1 MRESWKRSPT
11 DPTRA
16 TCWPT
21 RRRDARKLSDYFIV
35 DIDAHVTETAFWS
48 EITDRIDNDY
58 LRHAAQSF
66 RERGG
71 SPPGLLNVQ
80 PGMLYQDMF
89 GRIPHGQQSDAV
101 IGEGTHR
108 QVELT
113 RRAMDSMG
121 IDYTVAF
128 PTPMLLLGMHPQAEV
143 EVALGRAFNRWLIEE
158 LLPREPRIKAMMYLP
173 FNDPDA
179 CVEVVEEFADAPGV
193 IGFTVVST
201 RYKPVHHNSYM
212 RLYAALQATGKPLA
226 FHSGFHW
233 GDESMKQVNRFISMH
248 AISFCYFNMIHLTNW
263 IINGIPERFPKLKV
277 IWVESGLAWVPF
289 MMQRLDSEYMM
300 RSSEAPMLRRRPS
313 EYIRDMYFTSQ
324 PLETSNLKLTQATM
338 EAINA
343 ETQLLF
349 ASDWPHWDF
358 DLPTTI
364 TNLPFLSEQAK
375 RNILG
380 LNAARAVR
388 LRGAAAQA
396 RQGAGARAGARQ
408 VSGPRPAEDIAAA
421 FCDVVTAAL
430 RCGDLDAIPDDALR
444 RVLTAAVKAY
454 AAKAEAAEG
463 EFAPF
468 EAER

>member
-1 MRESWKRSPT
+1 MRASRWSRSSPT
-11 DPTRA
+11 
-16 TCWPT
+16 
-21 RRRDARKLSDYFIV
+21 
-35 DIDAHVTETAFWS
+35 
-48 EITDRIDNDY
+48 
-58 LRHAAQSF
+58 Q
-66 RERGG
+66 
-71 SPPGLLNVQ
+71 
-80 PGMLYQDMF
+80 
-89 GRIPHGQQSDAV
+89 
-101 IGEGTHR
+101 
-108 QVELT
+108 
-113 RRAMDSMG
+113 
-121 IDYTVAF
+121 
-128 PTPMLLLGMHPQAEV
+128 
-143 EVALGRAFNRWLIEE
+143 
-158 LLPREPRIKAMMYLP
+158 
-173 FNDPDA
+173 
-179 CVEVVEEFADAPGV
+179 PGV

-201 RYKPVHHNSYM
+201 RYRPVHHNSYM

-233 GDESMKQVNRFISMH
+233 GDELMKQVNRFISMH

-263 IINGIPERFPKLKV
+263 IINGIPERFPNLKV

-380 LNAARAVR
+380 LNAARLFGFEVPPHKLATV
-388 LRGAAAQA
+388 
-396 RQGAGARAGARQ
+396 
-408 VSGPRPAEDIAAA
+408 PEPEPA
-421 FCDVVTAAL
+421 L
-430 RCGDLDAIPDDALR
+430 
-444 RVLTAAVKAY
+444 
-454 AAKAEAAEG
+454 AK
-463 EFAPF
+463 
-468 EAER
+468 

>member
-1 MRESWKRSPT
+1 MTTTRGDDSGFTAYPGVRELEKITNKT
-11 DPTRA
+11 DTRDVLA
-16 TCWPT
+16 HASKS
-21 RRRDARKLSDYFIV
+21 ARKLNDYFIV

-89 GRIPHGQQSDAV
+89 GRIPHGQQADAV
-101 IGEGTHR
+101 VGEGTHR
-108 QVELT
+108 QVELV

-143 EVALGRAFNRWLIEE
+143 EVALGRAFNRWLVEE
-158 LLPREPRIKAMMYLP
+158 LLPRETRIKAMMYLP
-173 FNDPDA
+173 FNDPEA

-233 GDESMKQVNRFISMH
+233 GDESMKQMNRFISMH

-263 IINGIPERFPKLKV
+263 IINGIPERFPELKV
-277 IWVESGLAWVPF
+277 IWVESGLAWLPF

-338 EAINA
+338 EAVKA
-343 ETQLLF
+343 DTQLLF

-364 TNLPFLSEQAK
+364 TDLPFLSEQAK

-380 LNAARAVR
+380 LNAARAFGFEVPANK
-388 LRGAAAQA
+388 LAQ
-396 RQGAGARAGARQ
+396 
-408 VSGPRPAEDIAAA
+408 VPGPEPA
-421 FCDVVTAAL
+421 L
-430 RCGDLDAIPDDALR
+430 
-444 RVLTAAVKAY
+444 
-454 AAKAEAAEG
+454 AK
-463 EFAPF
+463 
-468 EAER
+468 

>member
-1 MRESWKRSPT
+1 MTTIRGDDSGFPAHPTVRELEKITSRT
-11 DPTRA
+11 DTRDVLA
-16 TCWPT
+16 HASKS
-21 RRRDARKLSDYFIV
+21 ARKLNDYFIV

-58 LRHAAQSF
+58 LRHAAVSF

-108 QVELT
+108 QVELV

-173 FNDPDA
+173 FNDPEA

-233 GDESMKQVNRFISMH
+233 GDESMKQMNRFISMH

-263 IINGIPERFPKLKV
+263 IINGLPERFPDLKV

-338 EAINA
+338 EAIKA
-343 ETQLLF
+343 DTQLLF

-364 TNLPFLSEQAK
+364 TDLPFLSEQAK

-380 LNAARAVR
+380 LNAARAFGFEVPANK
-388 LRGAAAQA
+388 LAQ
-396 RQGAGARAGARQ
+396 
-408 VSGPRPAEDIAAA
+408 VPGPEPA
-421 FCDVVTAAL
+421 L
-430 RCGDLDAIPDDALR
+430 
-444 RVLTAAVKAY
+444 
-454 AAKAEAAEG
+454 AK
-463 EFAPF
+463 
-468 EAER
+468 

>member
-1 MRESWKRSPT
+1 MTASRGNDSSFTAQATVRELDKITNRS
-11 DPTRA
+11 DTRDVLA
-16 TCWPT
+16 HASKS
-21 RRRDARKLSDYFIV
+21 ARKLNDYFIV

-89 GRIPHGQQSDAV
+89 GRIPHGQQADAG
-101 IGEGTHR
+101 IDEGRHR

-158 LLPREPRIKAMMYLP
+158 ILPQEPRLKGMMYLP

-201 RYKPVHHNSYM
+201 RYRPVHHNSYM

-233 GDESMKQVNRFISMH
+233 GDESMKQVNRFSSMH

-263 IINGIPERFPKLKV
+263 IINGIPERFPNLKV
-277 IWVESGLAWVPF
+277 IWVESGLAWLPF

-338 EAINA
+338 EAVKA
-343 ETQLLF
+343 DTQLLF

-380 LNAARAVR
+380 LNAARLFGFEVPPNKLAKV
-388 LRGAAAQA
+388 
-396 RQGAGARAGARQ
+396 
-408 VSGPRPAEDIAAA
+408 PDPEPA
-421 FCDVVTAAL
+421 L
-430 RCGDLDAIPDDALR
+430 
-444 RVLTAAVKAY
+444 
-454 AAKAEAAEG
+454 AK
-463 EFAPF
+463 
-468 EAER
+468 

>member
-1 MRESWKRSPT
+1 MTTTSGDNSGFTAHPTVRELEKITNRT
-11 DPTRA
+11 DTRDVLA
-16 TCWPT
+16 HASKS
-21 RRRDARKLSDYFIV
+21 ARKLNDYFIV

-48 EITDRIDNDY
+48 EVTDRIDNDY
-58 LRHAAQSF
+58 LRHAALSF

-108 QVELT
+108 QVELV

-173 FNDPDA
+173 FNDPEA
-179 CVEVVEEFADAPGV
+179 CVEVAEEFADAPGV

-233 GDESMKQVNRFISMH
+233 GDESMKQMNRFISMH

-263 IINGIPERFPKLKV
+263 IINGIPERFPDLKV

-338 EAINA
+338 EAIKA
-343 ETQLLF
+343 DTQLLF

-364 TNLPFLSEQAK
+364 TDLPFLSEQAK

-380 LNAARAVR
+380 LNAARAFGFEVPANK
-388 LRGAAAQA
+388 LAQ
-396 RQGAGARAGARQ
+396 
-408 VSGPRPAEDIAAA
+408 VPGPEPA
-421 FCDVVTAAL
+421 L
-430 RCGDLDAIPDDALR
+430 
-444 RVLTAAVKAY
+444 
-454 AAKAEAAEG
+454 AK
-463 EFAPF
+463 
-468 EAER
+468 

>member
-1 MRESWKRSPT
+1 
-11 DPTRA
+11 
-16 TCWPT
+16 
-21 RRRDARKLSDYFIV
+21 
-35 DIDAHVTETAFWS
+35 
-48 EITDRIDNDY
+48 
-58 LRHAAQSF
+58 
-66 RERGG
+66 
-71 SPPGLLNVQ
+71 
-80 PGMLYQDMF
+80 
-89 GRIPHGQQSDAV
+89 
-101 IGEGTHR
+101 
-108 QVELT
+108 
-113 RRAMDSMG
+113 
-121 IDYTVAF
+121 
-128 PTPMLLLGMHPQAEV
+128 MHPQAEV
-143 EVALGRAFNRWLIEE
+143 EVALGRAFNRWLVEE
-158 LLPREPRIKAMMYLP
+158 LLPSEPRIKAMMYLP

-179 CVEVVEEFADAPGV
+179 CVEVVEEFADQTGV

-201 RYKPVHHNSYM
+201 RYRPVHDNSYM
-212 RLYAALQATGKPLA
+212 RLYAALQAADKPLA

-300 RSSEAPMLRRRPS
+300 RTSEAPMLRRRPS

-324 PLETSNLKLTQATM
+324 PLETSNLKLTQAAM

-380 LNAARAVR
+380 LNAARAFGFEV
-388 LRGAAAQA
+388 
-396 RQGAGARAGARQ
+396 
-408 VSGPRPAEDIAAA
+408 PAHKIAKVPAPEP
-421 FCDVVTAAL
+421 AL
-430 RCGDLDAIPDDALR
+430 
-444 RVLTAAVKAY
+444 
-454 AAKAEAAEG
+454 AK
-463 EFAPF
+463 
-468 EAER
+468 

>member
-1 MRESWKRSPT
+1 MTAPRGASSSQTVRELEKITNRT
-11 DPTRA
+11 DTRDVLA
-16 TCWPT
+16 HAA
-21 RRRDARKLSDYFIV
+21 RDARKLADTFIV
-35 DIDAHVTETAFWS
+35 DVDAHVTETAFWS

-58 LRHAAQSF
+58 LRDAAKSF

-71 SPPGLLNVQ
+71 SPPGLLNIQ

-89 GRIPHGQQSDAV
+89 GRIPHGQQSDAI
-101 IGEGTHR
+101 IGEDTHR
-108 QVELT
+108 QIELT

-179 CVEVVEEFADAPGV
+179 CVDVVEEFADAPGV

-212 RLYAALQATGKPLA
+212 RLYAALQAAGKPLA

-248 AISFCYFNMIHLTNW
+248 AISFCYFNMIHMTNW
-263 IINGIPERFPKLKV
+263 IINGIPERFPNLKV

-289 MMQRLDSEYMM
+289 LMQRLDSEYMM

-358 DLPTTI
+358 DLPRSI
-364 TNLPFLSEQAK
+364 TSLPFLSEQAK

-380 LNAARAVR
+380 LNAARLFGFEVPPHKLATV
-388 LRGAAAQA
+388 
-396 RQGAGARAGARQ
+396 
-408 VSGPRPAEDIAAA
+408 PAPEP
-421 FCDVVTAAL
+421 AL
-430 RCGDLDAIPDDALR
+430 
-444 RVLTAAVKAY
+444 
-454 AAKAEAAEG
+454 AK
-463 EFAPF
+463 
-468 EAER
+468 

>member
-1 MRESWKRSPT
+1 MSMTGSRGDSSASPPAVRELAKITIHS
-11 DPTRA
+11 DTRDVLA
-16 TCWPT
+16 H
-21 RRRDARKLSDYFIV
+21 AAKAASKLADYFIV
-35 DIDAHVTETAFWS
+35 DIDAHITETAFWS
-48 EITDRIDNDY
+48 DITDRIDNDY
-58 LRHAAQSF
+58 IRHAAKSF
-66 RERGG
+66 REKAG
-71 SPPGLLNVQ
+71 SPPGLLNAA
-80 PGMLYQDMF
+80 PGMLYQDLF
-89 GRIPHGQQSDAV
+89 GRIPHQTQQAETVSGD
-101 IGEGTHR
+101 GTHR

-143 EVALGRAFNRWLIEE
+143 EVALGRAFNRWLVEE
-158 LLPREPRIKAMMYLP
+158 LLPSEPRIKAMMYLP

-179 CVEVVEEFADAPGV
+179 CVEVVEEFADQPGV

-201 RYKPVHHNSYM
+201 RYRPVHDNSYM
-212 RLYAALQATGKPLA
+212 RLYAALQAADKPLA

-300 RSSEAPMLRRRPS
+300 RTSEAPMLRRRPS

-324 PLETSNLKLTQATM
+324 PLETSNLKLTQAAM
-338 EAINA
+338 EAINT

-380 LNAARAVR
+380 LNAARAFGFEV
-388 LRGAAAQA
+388 
-396 RQGAGARAGARQ
+396 
-408 VSGPRPAEDIAAA
+408 PAHKIAKVPAPEP
-421 FCDVVTAAL
+421 AL
-430 RCGDLDAIPDDALR
+430 
-444 RVLTAAVKAY
+444 
-454 AAKAEAAEG
+454 AK
-463 EFAPF
+463 
-468 EAER
+468 

>member
-1 MRESWKRSPT
+1 MTASRGDDSSFTAQATVRELDKITNRS
-11 DPTRA
+11 DTRDVLA
-16 TCWPT
+16 HASKS
-21 RRRDARKLSDYFIV
+21 ARKLNDYFIV

-89 GRIPHGQQSDAV
+89 GRIPHGQQADAG

-158 LLPREPRIKAMMYLP
+158 ILPREPRLKGMMYLP

-179 CVEVVEEFADAPGV
+179 CVEVVEEFADEPGV

-201 RYKPVHHNSYM
+201 RYRPVHHNSYM

-263 IINGIPERFPKLKV
+263 IINGIPERFPNLKV
-277 IWVESGLAWVPF
+277 IWVESGLAWLPF

-338 EAINA
+338 EAVNA
-343 ETQLLF
+343 DTQLLF

-380 LNAARAVR
+380 LNAARLFGFEVPPNKLAKV
-388 LRGAAAQA
+388 
-396 RQGAGARAGARQ
+396 
-408 VSGPRPAEDIAAA
+408 PDPEPA
-421 FCDVVTAAL
+421 L
-430 RCGDLDAIPDDALR
+430 
-444 RVLTAAVKAY
+444 
-454 AAKAEAAEG
+454 AK
-463 EFAPF
+463 
-468 EAER
+468 

>member
-1 MRESWKRSPT
+1 MTGSRGDSSASPPAVRELAKITIHS
-11 DPTRA
+11 DTRDVLA
-16 TCWPT
+16 H
-21 RRRDARKLSDYFIV
+21 AAKAASKLADYFIV
-35 DIDAHVTETAFWS
+35 DIDAHITETAFWS
-48 EITDRIDNDY
+48 DITDRIDNDY
-58 LRHAAQSF
+58 IRHAAKSF
-66 RERGG
+66 REKSG
-71 SPPGLLNVQ
+71 SPPGLLNAA
-80 PGMLYQDMF
+80 PGMLYQDLF
-89 GRIPHGQQSDAV
+89 GRIPHQTQQAETVSGD
-101 IGEGTHR
+101 GTHR

-143 EVALGRAFNRWLIEE
+143 EVALGRAFNRWLVEE

-179 CVEVVEEFADAPGV
+179 CVEVVEEFADQPGV

-201 RYKPVHHNSYM
+201 RYRPVHDNSYM
-212 RLYAALQATGKPLA
+212 RLYAALQAADKPLA

-300 RSSEAPMLRRRPS
+300 RTSEAPMLRRRPS

-343 ETQLLF
+343 DTQLLF

-380 LNAARAVR
+380 LNAARAFGFEV
-388 LRGAAAQA
+388 
-396 RQGAGARAGARQ
+396 
-408 VSGPRPAEDIAAA
+408 PAHKIAKVPAPEP
-421 FCDVVTAAL
+421 AL
-430 RCGDLDAIPDDALR
+430 
-444 RVLTAAVKAY
+444 
-454 AAKAEAAEG
+454 AK
-463 EFAPF
+463 
-468 EAER
+468 

>member
-1 MRESWKRSPT
+1 MTASRGDDSSFTAQATVRELDKITNRS
-11 DPTRA
+11 DTRDVLA
-16 TCWPT
+16 HASKS
-21 RRRDARKLSDYFIV
+21 ARKLNDYFIV

-89 GRIPHGQQSDAV
+89 GRIPHGQQADAG

-158 LLPREPRIKAMMYLP
+158 ILPREPRLKGMMYLP

-179 CVEVVEEFADAPGV
+179 CVEVVEEFADEPGV

-201 RYKPVHHNSYM
+201 RYRPVHHNSYM

-263 IINGIPERFPKLKV
+263 IINGIPERFPNLKV
-277 IWVESGLAWVPF
+277 IWVESGLAWLPF

-324 PLETSNLKLTQATM
+324 PLEISNLKLTQATM
-338 EAINA
+338 EAVNA
-343 ETQLLF
+343 DTQLLF

-375 RNILG
+375 RNVLG
-380 LNAARAVR
+380 LNAARLFGFEVPPNKLAKV
-388 LRGAAAQA
+388 
-396 RQGAGARAGARQ
+396 
-408 VSGPRPAEDIAAA
+408 PDPEPA
-421 FCDVVTAAL
+421 L
-430 RCGDLDAIPDDALR
+430 
-444 RVLTAAVKAY
+444 
-454 AAKAEAAEG
+454 AK
-463 EFAPF
+463 
-468 EAER
+468 